1 MYGPTPHHTHPLST
15 CDSSGKREQEEDEED
30 VASLSYPWAYPSHH
44 SFPFTG
50 KSSKHE
56 VLVFW
61 SQQNKHF
68 SSKRVVLF
76 QISLCLLSAVNDV
89 LAKFLLWQQRSPV
102 TTWLFKVEKALFLKG
117 NISRFLHFAVTI
129 DIYGEQGPDS
139 LSSLTQTARYQFQAP
154 SAILQ
159 SAVHWGPP
167 WELHPLSHQQHK
179 DLFPCNTA
187 LTLHSLESPDARE
200 EPKPFSWGNGW
211 ACTFSTGIT
220 WLTRNPDRNTPLC
233 SPEFSP
239 AGSRAQFLSHLF
251 FNIKSFAPFQNN
263 YLLVSAAPLPCLVI
277 DCCFS
282 LGLNCCLVNTGET
295 IYVKDEELRFVPYTV
310 V

>member
-1 MYGPTPHHTHPLST
+1 MIPPKVVSGLLGEVVKYGISEIHLNRGCTAPPHITPILYPRVIAQE
-15 CDSSGKREQEEDEED
+15 REQEEDEED

-50 KSSKHE
+50 KSNKHE

-167 WELHPLSHQQHK
+167 WELHPLSHQQDK

-187 LTLHSLESPDARE
+187 LTHSSFTGKSWCKRRTQAFFLGQWLSLHFLHRHYLVDKKSRPQHPLV
-200 EPKPFSWGNGW
+200 FSWFHPSW
-211 ACTFSTGIT
+211 
-220 WLTRNPDRNTPLC
+220 
-233 SPEFSP
+233 
-239 AGSRAQFLSHLF
+239 
-251 FNIKSFAPFQNN
+251 
-263 YLLVSAAPLPCLVI
+263 
-277 DCCFS
+277 
-282 LGLNCCLVNTGET
+282 
-295 IYVKDEELRFVPYTV
+295 
-310 V
+310 